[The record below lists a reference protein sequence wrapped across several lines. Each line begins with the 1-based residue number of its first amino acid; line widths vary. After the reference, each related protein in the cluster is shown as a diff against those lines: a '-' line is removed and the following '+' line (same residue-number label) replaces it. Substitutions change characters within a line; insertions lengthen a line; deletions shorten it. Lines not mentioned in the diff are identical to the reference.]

1 MVKFYWI
8 IKKKLAVVSVPL
20 DEEDLN
26 TVVENGI
33 KAMVSLYN
41 IADISATWNSL
52 EELLSKIKERGIEL
66 ISYPVLSGRAPPV
79 EKALELVRWIDSKIN
94 ELKPV
99 AIGCRRGW
107 GRGGSLAA
115 AYLVYKGYE
124 PREAVE
130 YVSKLAKEH
139 GEEAME
145 TEEQLLL
152 PYKLW
157 ELVKNNR

>member
-8 IKKKLAVVSVPL
+8 IKKKLAVISVPL
-20 DEEDLN
+20 DEESLD
-26 TVVENGI
+26 VIVENGI
-33 KAMVSLYN
+33 KALVSLYN
-41 IADISATWNSL
+41 IADISASWNSL
-52 EELLSKIKERGIEL
+52 EELHSKIRERGIEL
-66 ISYPVLSGRAPPV
+66 VSYPVLSGRTPPV
-79 EKALELVRWIDSKIN
+79 EKALELVKWIDSKIN

-107 GRGGSLAA
+107 GRGGSLAS

-124 PREAVE
+124 PGEAIE
-130 YVSKLAKEH
+130 YISRLAEEY

-152 PYKLW
+152 PYRLWKLI
-157 ELVKNNR
+157 KNSK